1 MDGLAVGSGRS
12 RADDALDAGWFA
24 ASEAV
29 AGLRG
34 ARPGLVL
41 VYGSPHYDL
50 AQVTR
55 AVRDLTGDAPLI
67 GASTGGQV
75 CDGEYLPAGAGV
87 AVLALGAGRYRF
99 GTAALPSPRHPT
111 EAGRWLAG
119 AAMEAAVGP
128 DDRPAHGALLLMSAG
143 VRALLSELVSGAHA
157 GAGPGVPVLA
167 GMAAGEPGSAVVL
180 ADGEVI
186 DDGVVAVYIASDE
199 PLRVVA
205 PDGQAE
211 GGLPGLVATDGSD
224 VHELSAYGLGVADG
238 DAPGSALAL

>member
-24 ASEAV
+24 ASEAI

-34 ARPGLVL
+34 VRPGLVL
-41 VYGSPHYDL
+41 VYGSPTYDMAL
-50 AQVTR
+50 VTK

-87 AVLALGAGRYRF
+87 AVLAVGEGRYCF
-99 GTAALPSPRHPT
+99 GTAALPGPRHPA
-111 EAGRWLAG
+111 EAGRWLAD
-119 AAMEAAVGP
+119 AAMEAALGGA
-128 DDRPAHGALLLMSAG
+128 DRPPHGALLLMTAG
-143 VRALLSELVSGAHA
+143 VRALLADLVSGAHA

-167 GMAAGEPGSAVVL
+167 GTAAGEPGNAVVL
-180 ADGEVI
+180 AGGDVIEDGA
-186 DDGVVAVYIASDE
+186 VAVYIGSDQ
-199 PLRVVA
+199 PLHVVSS
-205 PDGQAE
+205 DGRADT
-211 GGLPGLVATDGSD
+211 GLPGLMATEDGT
-224 VHELSAYGLGVADG
+224 VHELHAYGIGVAEG

>member
-29 AGLRG
+29 AGLGG

-50 AQVTR
+50 AQVIR

-67 GASTGGQV
+67 GASTGGQL

-87 AVLALGAGRYRF
+87 AVLAVGEGRYRF
-99 GTAALPSPRHPT
+99 GTAALPNPRHSA
-111 EAGRWLAG
+111 EAGRWLAD
-119 AAMEAAVGP
+119 AAIEAATGA
-128 DDRPAHGALLLMSAG
+128 DDRPPHGALLLMSAG
-143 VRALLSELVSGAHA
+143 VRALLAELVSGAHA
-157 GAGPGVPVLA
+157 GAGPGVHVLA
-167 GMAAGEPGSAVVL
+167 GSAAGEPGSAVVL
-180 ADGEVI
+180 AGGEVI
-186 DDGVVAVYIASDE
+186 EDGAVAVFIGSDE
-199 PLRVVA
+199 PLRVVS
-205 PDGQAE
+205 PDGRTD
-211 GGLPGLVATDGSD
+211 GGLPGLLATDGAM
-224 VHELSAYGLGVADG
+224 VHELSAYGIGVADG